1 MKSVRPLCLAAA
13 LAALLLASAGPA
25 SADDGIHRIWEG
37 LSGFGSPVFQWA
49 ESFWSY
55 VTGTDAPD
63 GGRTPVNKDGGSG
76 PIPDDTTEIDPL
88 VPPGGGCIDP
98 SGNPIT
104 CPTNPK
110 P

>member
-25 SADDGIHRIWEG
+25 AADDGIHLWKG
-37 LSGFGSPVFQWA
+37 LSSIGAPVFEMIESLWTYLAGA
-49 ESFWSY
+49 ETMQSPA
-55 VTGTDAPD
+55 TD
-63 GGRTPVNKDGGSG
+63 KDGTTQNGSG
-76 PIPDDTTEIDPL
+76 PTPI
-88 VPPGGGCIDP
+88 PGGGCVDP
-98 SGNPIT
+98 NGNPIT